1 MKISDD
7 LEGLGEEALGD
18 GWQGGGE
25 MGEMASI

>member
-18 GWQGGGE
+18 GWQGGE
-25 MGEMASI
+25 MGAMASI